1 MPEETDRWIPLESN
15 PEVFNDW
22 AYAAGLNK
30 CQAHFEDVFGLDD
43 ALLAMVTPGAKAV
56 CLCFPC
62 TETIETKARE
72 EDAKIRETGQQPI
85 DPTVFWMKQT
95 IPNACGTMAL
105 IHALSN
111 SDVTLIPESPLAK
124 FIDECKG
131 KTPLER
137 SALLATTPLFASIH
151 SSAAMAGQTDA
162 STADMQTTL
171 HFTAF
176 VRAPAASAR
185 AHEREGEGDG
195 ERIVEPGETAKNVE
209 WRLIELDG
217 RREGPIDRGKCS
229 DLLKDAANYVD
240 RFYVSHAN
248 SMRLS
253 MVALCPGPVPSF

>member
-1 MPEETDRWIPLESN
+1 MSKEADRWIPLESN
-15 PEVFNDW
+15 PEW

-30 CQAHFEDVFGLDD
+30 SQAHFEDVYGLDD
-43 ALLAMVTPGAKAV
+43 VLLAMVTPGAKAV

-62 TETIETKARE
+62 TRTIDNKIKE
-72 EDAKIRETGQQPI
+72 EASEIGRI
-85 DPTVFWMKQT
+85 VDPTVFWMKQT

-124 FIDECKG
+124 FIDECKD

-151 SSAAMAGQTDA
+151 SSAATAGQTDA
-162 STADMQTTL
+162 STADMETNL

-176 VRAPAASAR
+176 VRAPAPSAR
-185 AHEREGEGDG
+185 AHER
-195 ERIVEPGETAKNVE
+195 KNVE

-217 RREGPIDRGKCS
+217 RREGPIDRGKCD
-229 DLLKDAANYVD
+229 DLLKDAARFVNA
-240 RFYVSHAN
+240 FYVAHTN
-248 SMRLS
+248 SVQLS
-253 MVALCPGPVPSF
+253 MVALCPGPDPNSL

>member
-185 AHEREGEGDG
+185 AHE
-195 ERIVEPGETAKNVE
+195 PKNVE

>member
-1 MPEETDRWIPLESN
+1 MSKEADRWIPLESN
-15 PEVFNDW
+15 PEVFNNW

-30 CQAHFEDVFGLDD
+30 SQAHFEDVYGLDD
-43 ALLAMVTPGAKAV
+43 VLLAMVTPGAKAV

-62 TETIETKARE
+62 TRTIDNKIKE
-72 EDAKIRETGQQPI
+72 EASEIGRI
-85 DPTVFWMKQT
+85 VDPTVFWMKQT

-124 FIDECKG
+124 FIDECKD

-151 SSAAMAGQTDA
+151 SSAATAGQTDA
-162 STADMQTTL
+162 STADMETNL

-176 VRAPAASAR
+176 VRAPAPSAR
-185 AHEREGEGDG
+185 AHERKVAGDA
-195 ERIVEPGETAKNVE
+195 EFVVEPGETAENVE

-217 RREGPIDRGKCS
+217 RREGPIDRGKCD
-229 DLLKDAANYVD
+229 DLLKDAARFVNA
-240 RFYVSHAN
+240 FYVAHTN
-248 SMRLS
+248 SVQLS
-253 MVALCPGPVPSF
+253 MVALCPGPDPNSL

>member
-1 MPEETDRWIPLESN
+1 MTEESDRWIPLESN

-30 CQAHFEDVFGLDD
+30 SQAHFEDVFGLDD
-43 ALLAMVTPGAKAV
+43 ALLAMVTPGVKAV

-72 EDAKIRETGQQPI
+72 EDAKIREAGQQPV

-95 IPNACGTMAL
+95 ISNACGTMAL

-111 SDVTLIPESPLAK
+111 SDVTLLPESPLAK

-131 KTPLER
+131 KTPVEC
-137 SALLATTPLFASIH
+137 STLLATTPLFASIH

-162 STADMQTTL
+162 STADMHTTL
-171 HFTAF
+171 HFTVF

-185 AHEREGEGDG
+185 AHEPD
-195 ERIVEPGETAKNVE
+195 NVE

-217 RREGPIDRGKCS
+217 RREGPIDRGKCG
-229 DLLKDAANYVD
+229 DLLKDAAKYVD

-248 SMRLS
+248 SMQLS
-253 MVALCPGPVPSF
+253 MMALCPGPVPSL